1 MNVLKKLIDSRV
13 ALQHKSLNK
22 SGHNSHVGYK
32 YFELADFLPSVQQ
45 IFQEK
50 GLVDVISFTETLA
63 TMIIFDIEDGSSVT
77 FTSPMGSANLRGC
90 HEVQNIGAVSSYQ
103 RRYLYT
109 TALAIVEN
117 DVLDAVT
124 GDDVK
129 PIVKE
134 VAEKPKAILI
144 GQNSEV
150 FTKERPQGRTAEQ
163 LLLVDKL
170 IEWAEVSTTEAEL
183 KSVWKANQSK
193 IEDIKSSDA
202 DGYKRLQARFA
213 ELKLLLKGE

>member
-22 SGHNSHVGYK
+22 SGHNKFAGYK
-32 YFELADFLPSVQQ
+32 YFELADFLPTVQQ

-63 TMIIFDIEDGSSVT
+63 TMIVFDIEDGSSVS
-77 FTSPMGSANLRGC
+77 FTSPMGSANLKGC
-90 HEVQNIGAVSSYQ
+90 HEVQNIGAVESYQ

-124 GDDVK
+124 GDDAKPVVK
-129 PIVKE
+129 EVVKE
-134 VAEKPKAILI
+134 VAKAIEKPNQKM
-144 GQNSEV
+144 
-150 FTKERPQGRTAEQ
+150 
-163 LLLVDKL
+163 LLGKL
-170 IEWAEVSTTEAEL
+170 IEWAEACNTEDEL
-183 KSVWKANQSK
+183 KSIWKANQSK
-193 IEDIKSSDA
+193 IDEIKSSDA
-202 DGYKRLQARFA
+202 DGYKRLQGRFA
-213 ELKLLLKGE
+213 ELKLKLKGE

>member
-22 SGHNSHVGYK
+22 SGHNKFAGYK
-32 YFELADFLPSVQQ
+32 YFELADFLPTVQQ

-63 TMIIFDIEDGSSVT
+63 TMIVFDIEDGSSVS
-77 FTSPMGSANLRGC
+77 FTSPMGSANLKGC
-90 HEVQNIGAVSSYQ
+90 HEVQNIGAVESYQ

-124 GDDVK
+124 GDDAKPVVK
-129 PIVKE
+129 EAVKE
-134 VAEKPKAILI
+134 VVKKVVEKPD
-144 GQNSEV
+144 Q
-150 FTKERPQGRTAEQ
+150 TM
-163 LLLVDKL
+163 LLGKL
-170 IEWAEVSTTEAEL
+170 IEWAEACNTEDEL
-183 KSVWKANQSK
+183 KSIWKANQSK
-193 IEDIKSSDA
+193 IDDIKSSDA
-202 DGYKRLQARFA
+202 DGYKRLQGRFA
-213 ELKLLLKGE
+213 ELKLKLKGE

>member
-1 MNVLKKLIDSRV
+1 VLKKLIDSRV

-22 SGHNSHVGYK
+22 SGHNKFAGYK
-32 YFELADFLPSVQQ
+32 YFELADFLPTVQQ

-63 TMIIFDIEDGSSVT
+63 TMIVFDIEDGSSVS
-77 FTSPMGSANLRGC
+77 FTSPMGSANLKGC
-90 HEVQNIGAVSSYQ
+90 HEVQNIGAVESYQ

-124 GDDVK
+124 GDDAK
-129 PIVKE
+129 PVVKE
-134 VAEKPKAILI
+134 EKPKAILI
-144 GQNSEV
+144 GQNPEV
-150 FTKERPQGRTAEQ
+150 FAKERPQGRTAEQ

-170 IEWAEVSTTEAEL
+170 IEWAEASTTEAEL

>member
-22 SGHNSHVGYK
+22 SGHNKFAGYK
-32 YFELADFLPSVQQ
+32 YFELADFLPTVQQ

-63 TMIIFDIEDGSSVT
+63 TMIVFDIEDGSSVS
-77 FTSPMGSANLRGC
+77 FTSPMGSANLKGC
-90 HEVQNIGAVSSYQ
+90 HEVQNIGAVESYQ

-124 GDDVK
+124 GDDAK
-129 PIVKE
+129 PVVKE
-134 VAEKPKAILI
+134 VVKEVVKKVVEKPD
-144 GQNSEV
+144 Q
-150 FTKERPQGRTAEQ
+150 TM
-163 LLLVDKL
+163 LLGKL
-170 IEWAEVSTTEAEL
+170 IEWAEACNTEDEL
-183 KSVWKANQSK
+183 KSIWKSNQSK
-193 IEDIKSSDA
+193 IDDIKSSDA
-202 DGYKRLQARFA
+202 DGYKRLQGRFA
-213 ELKLLLKGE
+213 ELKLKLKGE

>member
-22 SGHNSHVGYK
+22 SGHNKFAGYK
-32 YFELADFLPSVQQ
+32 YFELADFLPTVQQ

-63 TMIIFDIEDGSSVT
+63 TMIVFDTEDGSSVS
-77 FTSPMGSANLRGC
+77 FTSPMGSANLKGC
-90 HEVQNIGAVSSYQ
+90 HEVQNIGAVESYQ

-124 GDDVK
+124 GDDAKPVVK
-129 PIVKE
+129 EAVKE
-134 VAEKPKAILI
+134 VVKQVVEKPDQKM
-144 GQNSEV
+144 
-150 FTKERPQGRTAEQ
+150 
-163 LLLVDKL
+163 LLGKL
-170 IEWAEVSTTEAEL
+170 IEWAEACNTEDEL
-183 KSVWKANQSK
+183 KSIWKANQSK
-193 IEDIKSSDA
+193 IDDIKSSDA
-202 DGYKRLQARFA
+202 DGYKRLQGRFA
-213 ELKLLLKGE
+213 ELKLKLKGE

>member
-22 SGHNSHVGYK
+22 SGHNKFAGYK

-63 TMIIFDIEDGSSVT
+63 TMIIFDTEDGSSVS
-77 FTSPMGSANLRGC
+77 FTSPMGSANLKGC
-90 HEVQNIGAVSSYQ
+90 HEVQNVGAVSSYQ

-134 VAEKPKAILI
+134 EKPKAILI

-150 FTKERPQGRTAEQ
+150 FAKERPQGRTAEQ

>member
-63 TMIIFDIEDGSSVT
+63 TMIIFDIEDGSSVS

-117 DVLDAVT
+117 DVLDVVT

>member
-63 TMIIFDIEDGSSVT
+63 TMIIFDTEDGSSVS

-124 GDDVK
+124 GEDVK

-134 VAEKPKAILI
+134 VKPKAILI

-150 FTKERPQGRTAEQ
+150 FSKERPQGRTAEQ

>member
-22 SGHNSHVGYK
+22 SGHNKFAGYK
-32 YFELADFLPSVQQ
+32 YFELADFLPTVQQ

-63 TMIIFDIEDGSSVT
+63 TMIVFDTEDGSSVS
-77 FTSPMGSANLRGC
+77 FTSPMGSANLKGC
-90 HEVQNIGAVSSYQ
+90 HEVQNVGAVESYQ

-124 GDDVK
+124 GDDAK
-129 PIVKE
+129 PVVKE
-134 VAEKPKAILI
+134 EKPKAILI
-144 GQNSEV
+144 GQNPEV
-150 FTKERPQGRTAEQ
+150 FAKERPQGRTAEQ

-170 IEWAEVSTTEAEL
+170 IEWAEASTTEAEL

-202 DGYKRLQARFA
+202 DGYKR
-213 ELKLLLKGE
+213 

>member
-22 SGHNSHVGYK
+22 SGHNKFAGYK
-32 YFELADFLPSVQQ
+32 YFELADFLPTVQQ

-63 TMIIFDIEDGSSVT
+63 TMIVFDIEDGSSVS
-77 FTSPMGSANLRGC
+77 FTSPMGSANLKGC
-90 HEVQNIGAVSSYQ
+90 HEVQNIGAVESYQ

-124 GDDVK
+124 GDDAKPVVK
-129 PIVKE
+129 EVVKE
-134 VAEKPKAILI
+134 VAQAIEKPNQKM
-144 GQNSEV
+144 
-150 FTKERPQGRTAEQ
+150 
-163 LLLVDKL
+163 LLGKL
-170 IEWAEVSTTEAEL
+170 IEWAEACNTEDEL
-183 KSVWKANQSK
+183 KSIWKANQSK
-193 IEDIKSSDA
+193 IDEIKSSDA

>member
-22 SGHNSHVGYK
+22 SGHNKFAGYK
-32 YFELADFLPSVQQ
+32 YFELADFLPTVQQ

-63 TMIIFDIEDGSSVT
+63 TMIVFDIEDGSSVS
-77 FTSPMGSANLRGC
+77 FTSPMGSANLKGC
-90 HEVQNIGAVSSYQ
+90 HEVQNIGAVESYQ

-124 GDDVK
+124 GDDAKPVVK
-129 PIVKE
+129 EAVKE
-134 VAEKPKAILI
+134 VVKKVVEKPD
-144 GQNSEV
+144 Q
-150 FTKERPQGRTAEQ
+150 TM
-163 LLLVDKL
+163 LLGKL
-170 IEWAEVSTTEAEL
+170 IEWAEACNTEDEL
-183 KSVWKANQSK
+183 KSIWKSNQSE
-193 IEDIKSSDA
+193 IDDIKSSDA

-213 ELKLLLKGE
+213 ELKLKLKGE

>member
-22 SGHNSHVGYK
+22 SGHNKFAGYK

-63 TMIIFDIEDGSSVT
+63 TMIIFDTEDGSSVS
-77 FTSPMGSANLRGC
+77 FTSPMGSANLKGC
-90 HEVQNIGAVSSYQ
+90 HEVQNVGAVSSYQ

-134 VAEKPKAILI
+134 VKPKAILI

-150 FTKERPQGRTAEQ
+150 FAKERPQGRTAEQ

>member
-22 SGHNSHVGYK
+22 SGHNKFAGYK
-32 YFELADFLPSVQQ
+32 YFELADFLPTVQQ

-63 TMIIFDIEDGSSVT
+63 TMIVFDIEDGSSVS
-77 FTSPMGSANLRGC
+77 FTSPMGSANLKGC
-90 HEVQNIGAVSSYQ
+90 HEVQNIGAVESYQ

-124 GDDVK
+124 GDDAKPVVK
-129 PIVKE
+129 EAVKE
-134 VAEKPKAILI
+134 VVKKVVEKPDQKM
-144 GQNSEV
+144 
-150 FTKERPQGRTAEQ
+150 
-163 LLLVDKL
+163 LLGKL
-170 IEWAEVSTTEAEL
+170 IEWAEACNTEDEL
-183 KSVWKANQSK
+183 KSIWKANQSK
-193 IEDIKSSDA
+193 IDDIKSSDA
-202 DGYKRLQARFA
+202 DGYKRLQGRFA
-213 ELKLLLKGE
+213 ELKLKLKGE

>member
-22 SGHNSHVGYK
+22 SGHNKFAGYK
-32 YFELADFLPSVQQ
+32 YFELADFLPTVQQ

-63 TMIIFDIEDGSSVT
+63 TMIVFDIEDGSSVS
-77 FTSPMGSANLRGC
+77 FTSPMGSANLKGC
-90 HEVQNIGAVSSYQ
+90 HEVQNIGAVESYQ

-124 GDDVK
+124 GDDAKPVVK
-129 PIVKE
+129 EVVKE
-134 VAEKPKAILI
+134 VAKAIEKPN
-144 GQNSEV
+144 QTV
-150 FTKERPQGRTAEQ
+150 
-163 LLLVDKL
+163 LLGKL
-170 IEWAEVSTTEAEL
+170 IEWAEACNTEDEL
-183 KSVWKANQSK
+183 KSIWKANQSK
-193 IEDIKSSDA
+193 IDEIKSSDA

-213 ELKLLLKGE
+213 ELKLKLKGE

>member
-22 SGHNSHVGYK
+22 SGHNKFAGYK
-32 YFELADFLPSVQQ
+32 YFELADFLPTVQQ

-63 TMIIFDIEDGSSVT
+63 TMIVFDIEDGSSVS
-77 FTSPMGSANLRGC
+77 FTSPMGSANLKGC
-90 HEVQNIGAVSSYQ
+90 HEVQNIGAVESYQ

-124 GDDVK
+124 GDDTK
-129 PIVKE
+129 PKEVLKEVVKE
-134 VAEKPKAILI
+134 VAAIEKPN
-144 GQNSEV
+144 QTV
-150 FTKERPQGRTAEQ
+150 
-163 LLLVDKL
+163 LLGKL
-170 IEWAEVSTTEAEL
+170 IEWAEACNTEAEL

>member
-1 MNVLKKLIDSRV
+1 VLKKLIDSRV

-22 SGHNSHVGYK
+22 SGHNKFAGYK

-63 TMIIFDIEDGSSVT
+63 TMIVFDIEDGSSVS
-77 FTSPMGSANLRGC
+77 FTSPMGSANLKGC
-90 HEVQNIGAVSSYQ
+90 HEVQNVGAVESYQ

-124 GDDVK
+124 GDDAK
-129 PIVKE
+129 PVVKE
-134 VAEKPKAILI
+134 VVKEVVKQVAAIEKPDQKM
-144 GQNSEV
+144 
-150 FTKERPQGRTAEQ
+150 
-163 LLLVDKL
+163 LLGKL
-170 IEWAEVSTTEAEL
+170 IEWAEACNTEDEL
-183 KSVWKANQSK
+183 KSIWKANQSK

>member
-22 SGHNSHVGYK
+22 SGHNKFAGYK
-32 YFELADFLPSVQQ
+32 YFELADFLPTVQQ

-63 TMIIFDIEDGSSVT
+63 TMIVFDIEDGSSVS
-77 FTSPMGSANLRGC
+77 FTSPMGSANLKGC
-90 HEVQNIGAVSSYQ
+90 HEVQNIGAVESYQ

-124 GDDVK
+124 GDDAKPVVK
-129 PIVKE
+129 EAVKE
-134 VAEKPKAILI
+134 VVKKVVEKPD
-144 GQNSEV
+144 Q
-150 FTKERPQGRTAEQ
+150 TM
-163 LLLVDKL
+163 LLGKL
-170 IEWAEVSTTEAEL
+170 IEWAEACNTEDEL
-183 KSVWKANQSK
+183 KSIWKSNQSK
-193 IEDIKSSDA
+193 IDDIKSSDA

-213 ELKLLLKGE
+213 ELKLKLKGE

>member
-22 SGHNSHVGYK
+22 SGHNKFAGYK
-32 YFELADFLPSVQQ
+32 YFELADFLPTVQQ

-63 TMIIFDIEDGSSVT
+63 TMIVFDTEDGSSVS
-77 FTSPMGSANLRGC
+77 FTSPMGSANLKGC
-90 HEVQNIGAVSSYQ
+90 HEVQNIGAVESYQ

-109 TALAIVEN
+109 AALAIVEN

-124 GDDVK
+124 GDD
-129 PIVKE
+129 
-134 VAEKPKAILI
+134 KPKAILI
-144 GQNSEV
+144 GQNPEI
-150 FTKERPQGRTAEQ
+150 FAKKEEEKVADKPRAQGRTAEQ

-213 ELKLLLKGE
+213 ELKLKLKGE

>member
-1 MNVLKKLIDSRV
+1 LNVLKKLIDSRV

-22 SGHNSHVGYK
+22 SGHNKFAGYK

-63 TMIIFDIEDGSSVT
+63 TMIVFDIEDGSSVS
-77 FTSPMGSANLRGC
+77 FTSPMGSANLKGC
-90 HEVQNIGAVSSYQ
+90 HEVQNVGAVESYQ

-124 GDDVK
+124 GDDAK
-129 PIVKE
+129 PVVKE
-134 VAEKPKAILI
+134 VVKEVVKQVAAIEKPDQKM
-144 GQNSEV
+144 
-150 FTKERPQGRTAEQ
+150 
-163 LLLVDKL
+163 LLGKL
-170 IEWAEVSTTEAEL
+170 IEWAEACNTEDEL
-183 KSVWKANQSK
+183 KSIWKANQSK

>member
-22 SGHNSHVGYK
+22 SGHNKFAGYK

-63 TMIIFDIEDGSSVT
+63 TMIVFDIEDGSSVS
-77 FTSPMGSANLRGC
+77 FTSTMGSANLKGC
-90 HEVQNIGAVSSYQ
+90 HEVQNVGAVESYQ

-124 GDDVK
+124 GDDAK
-129 PIVKE
+129 PVVKE
-134 VAEKPKAILI
+134 VVKEVVKQVAAIEKPDQKM
-144 GQNSEV
+144 
-150 FTKERPQGRTAEQ
+150 
-163 LLLVDKL
+163 LLGKL
-170 IEWAEVSTTEAEL
+170 IEWAEACNTEDEL
-183 KSVWKANQSK
+183 KSIWKANQSK

>member
-22 SGHNSHVGYK
+22 SGHNKFAGYK

-63 TMIIFDIEDGSSVT
+63 TMIIFDTEDGSSVS
-77 FTSPMGSANLRGC
+77 FTSPMGSANLKGC
-90 HEVQNIGAVSSYQ
+90 HEVQNVGAVESYQ

-150 FTKERPQGRTAEQ
+150 FAKERPQGRTAEQ

>member
-22 SGHNSHVGYK
+22 SGHNKFAGYK

-63 TMIIFDIEDGSSVT
+63 TMIIFDTEDGSSVS
-77 FTSPMGSANLRGC
+77 FTSPMGSANLKGC
-90 HEVQNIGAVSSYQ
+90 HEVQNVGAVESYQ

-124 GDDVK
+124 GDDAKPVVK
-129 PIVKE
+129 EVVKE
-134 VAEKPKAILI
+134 VAKQVAAIEKPDQKM
-144 GQNSEV
+144 
-150 FTKERPQGRTAEQ
+150 
-163 LLLVDKL
+163 LLGKL
-170 IEWAEVSTTEAEL
+170 IEWAEACNTEAEL

-202 DGYKRLQARFA
+202 DGYKMLQARFA

>member
-1 MNVLKKLIDSRV
+1 VLKKLIDSRV

-22 SGHNSHVGYK
+22 SGHNKFAGYK
-32 YFELADFLPSVQQ
+32 YFELSDFLPTVQQ

-63 TMIIFDIEDGSSVT
+63 TMIVFDTEDGSSVS
-77 FTSPMGSANLRGC
+77 FTSPMGSANLKGC
-90 HEVQNIGAVSSYQ
+90 HEVQNVGAVESYQ

-124 GDDVK
+124 GDDAK
-129 PIVKE
+129 PVVKE
-134 VAEKPKAILI
+134 EKPKAILI
-144 GQNSEV
+144 GQNPEV
-150 FTKERPQGRTAEQ
+150 FAKERPQGRTAEQ

-170 IEWAEVSTTEAEL
+170 IEWAEASTTEAEL

>member
-22 SGHNSHVGYK
+22 SGHNKFAGYK
-32 YFELADFLPSVQQ
+32 YFELADFLPTVQQ

-63 TMIIFDIEDGSSVT
+63 TMIVFDIEDGSSVS
-77 FTSPMGSANLRGC
+77 FTSPMGSANLKGC
-90 HEVQNIGAVSSYQ
+90 HEVQNIGAVESYQ

-124 GDDVK
+124 GDDAK
-129 PIVKE
+129 PVVKE
-134 VAEKPKAILI
+134 EKPKAILI
-144 GQNSEV
+144 GQNPEV
-150 FTKERPQGRTAEQ
+150 FAKERPQGRTAEQ

-170 IEWAEVSTTEAEL
+170 IEWAEASTTEAEL

>member
-22 SGHNSHVGYK
+22 SGHNKFAGYK
-32 YFELADFLPSVQQ
+32 YFELADFLPTVQQ

-63 TMIIFDIEDGSSVT
+63 TMIVFDIEDGSSVS
-77 FTSPMGSANLRGC
+77 FTSPMGSANLKGC
-90 HEVQNIGAVSSYQ
+90 HEVQNIGAVESYQ

-124 GDDVK
+124 GDDAK
-129 PIVKE
+129 PVVKE
-134 VAEKPKAILI
+134 VVKEVVKKVVEKPD
-144 GQNSEV
+144 Q
-150 FTKERPQGRTAEQ
+150 TM
-163 LLLVDKL
+163 LLGKL
-170 IEWAEVSTTEAEL
+170 IEWAEACNTEDEL
-183 KSVWKANQSK
+183 KSIWKSNQSK
-193 IEDIKSSDA
+193 IDEIKSSDA
-202 DGYKRLQARFA
+202 DGYKRLQGRFA
-213 ELKLLLKGE
+213 ELKLKLKGE

>member
-202 DGYKRLQARFA
+202 DGYKMLQARFA

>member
-63 TMIIFDIEDGSSVT
+63 TMIIFDTEDGSSVS

>member
-1 MNVLKKLIDSRV
+1 LNVLKKLIDSRV

-22 SGHNSHVGYK
+22 SGHNKFAGYK
-32 YFELADFLPSVQQ
+32 YFELADFLPTVQQ

-63 TMIIFDIEDGSSVT
+63 TMIVFDIEDGSSVS
-77 FTSPMGSANLRGC
+77 FTSPMGSANLKGC
-90 HEVQNIGAVSSYQ
+90 HEVQNIGAVESYQ

-124 GDDVK
+124 GDDAKPVVK
-129 PIVKE
+129 EAVKE
-134 VAEKPKAILI
+134 VVKKVVEKPD
-144 GQNSEV
+144 Q
-150 FTKERPQGRTAEQ
+150 TM
-163 LLLVDKL
+163 LLGKL
-170 IEWAEVSTTEAEL
+170 IEWAEACNTEDEL
-183 KSVWKANQSK
+183 KSIWKSNQSK
-193 IEDIKSSDA
+193 IDDIKSSDA

-213 ELKLLLKGE
+213 ELKLKLKGE

>member
-1 MNVLKKLIDSRV
+1 LNVLKKLIDSRV

-22 SGHNSHVGYK
+22 SGHNKFAGYK
-32 YFELADFLPSVQQ
+32 YFELADFLPTVQQ

-63 TMIIFDIEDGSSVT
+63 TMIVFDIEDGSSVS
-77 FTSPMGSANLRGC
+77 FTSPMGSANLKGC
-90 HEVQNIGAVSSYQ
+90 HEVQNIGAVESYQ

-124 GDDVK
+124 GDD
-129 PIVKE
+129 
-134 VAEKPKAILI
+134 KPKAILI
-144 GQNSEV
+144 GQNPEV
-150 FTKERPQGRTAEQ
+150 FAKKEEEKVVDKPRAQGRTAEQ

>member
-22 SGHNSHVGYK
+22 SGHNKFAGYK

-63 TMIIFDIEDGSSVT
+63 TMIVFDIEDGSSVS
-77 FTSPMGSANLRGC
+77 FTSPMGSANLKGC
-90 HEVQNIGAVSSYQ
+90 HEVQNIGAVESYQ

-124 GDDVK
+124 GDDAK
-129 PIVKE
+129 PKEVLKEVVKE
-134 VAEKPKAILI
+134 VAKAIEKPN
-144 GQNSEV
+144 QTV
-150 FTKERPQGRTAEQ
+150 
-163 LLLVDKL
+163 LLGKL
-170 IEWAEVSTTEAEL
+170 IEWAEACNTEDEL
-183 KSVWKANQSK
+183 KSIWKANQSK
-193 IEDIKSSDA
+193 IDEIKSSDA

-213 ELKLLLKGE
+213 ELKRTLKGD

>member
-22 SGHNSHVGYK
+22 SGHNKFAGYK
-32 YFELADFLPSVQQ
+32 YFELADFLPTVQQ

-63 TMIIFDIEDGSSVT
+63 TMIVFDIEDGSSVS
-77 FTSPMGSANLRGC
+77 FTSPMGSANLKGC
-90 HEVQNIGAVSSYQ
+90 HEVQNIGAVESYQ

-124 GDDVK
+124 GDDAK
-129 PIVKE
+129 PVVKE
-134 VAEKPKAILI
+134 AAKEVVKKVVEKPD
-144 GQNSEV
+144 Q
-150 FTKERPQGRTAEQ
+150 TM
-163 LLLVDKL
+163 LLGKL
-170 IEWAEVSTTEAEL
+170 IEWAEACNTEDEL
-183 KSVWKANQSK
+183 KSIWKANQSK
-193 IEDIKSSDA
+193 IDDIKSSDA
-202 DGYKRLQARFA
+202 DGYKRLQGRFA
-213 ELKLLLKGE
+213 ELKLKLKGE

>member
-1 MNVLKKLIDSRV
+1 LNVLKKLIDSRV

-22 SGHNSHVGYK
+22 SGHNKFAGYK
-32 YFELADFLPSVQQ
+32 YFELADFLPTVQQ

-63 TMIIFDIEDGSSVT
+63 TMIVFDIEDGSSVS
-77 FTSPMGSANLRGC
+77 FTSPMGSANLKGC
-90 HEVQNIGAVSSYQ
+90 HEVQNIGAVESYQ

-124 GDDVK
+124 GDDAKPVVK
-129 PIVKE
+129 EAVKE
-134 VAEKPKAILI
+134 VVKAVTKAIAAIEKPD
-144 GQNSEV
+144 Q
-150 FTKERPQGRTAEQ
+150 TM
-163 LLLVDKL
+163 LLGKL
-170 IEWAEVSTTEAEL
+170 IEWAEACNTEDEL
-183 KSVWKANQSK
+183 KSIWKANQSK
-193 IEDIKSSDA
+193 IDDIKSSDA

-213 ELKLLLKGE
+213 ELKLKLKGE

>member
-22 SGHNSHVGYK
+22 SGHNKFAGYK
-32 YFELADFLPSVQQ
+32 YFELADFLPTVQQ

-63 TMIIFDIEDGSSVT
+63 TMIVFDTEDGSSVS
-77 FTSPMGSANLRGC
+77 FTSPMGSANLKGC
-90 HEVQNIGAVSSYQ
+90 HEVQNVGAVESYQ

-124 GDDVK
+124 GDDAK
-129 PIVKE
+129 PKE
-134 VAEKPKAILI
+134 EKPKAILI
-144 GQNSEV
+144 GQNPEV
-150 FTKERPQGRTAEQ
+150 FAKERPQGRTAEQ

-170 IEWAEVSTTEAEL
+170 IEWAEASTTEAEL

-213 ELKLLLKGE
+213 ELKLKLKGE

>member
-22 SGHNSHVGYK
+22 SGHNKFAGYK
-32 YFELADFLPSVQQ
+32 YFELADFLPTVQQ

-63 TMIIFDIEDGSSVT
+63 TMIVFDIEDGSSVS
-77 FTSPMGSANLRGC
+77 FTSPMGSANLKGC
-90 HEVQNIGAVSSYQ
+90 HEVQNVGAVESYQ

-124 GDDVK
+124 GDD
-129 PIVKE
+129 
-134 VAEKPKAILI
+134 KPKAILI
-144 GQNSEV
+144 GQNPEV
-150 FTKERPQGRTAEQ
+150 FAKKEVEKVADKPRAQGSTAEQ

-202 DGYKRLQARFA
+202 AGYKKLQERFA
-213 ELKLLLKGE
+213 ELKLLIKGE